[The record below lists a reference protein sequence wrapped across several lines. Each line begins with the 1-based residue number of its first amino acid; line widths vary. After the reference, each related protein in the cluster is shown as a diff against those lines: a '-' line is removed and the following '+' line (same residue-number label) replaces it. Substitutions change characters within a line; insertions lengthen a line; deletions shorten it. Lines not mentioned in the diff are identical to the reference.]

1 MGRGFVQLAAGRVG
15 DDSGRR
21 HRQHGK
27 QRDHE
32 NRGEREAVCADE
44 RPPTGGGGRGRH
56 RADLGGGRR
65 PPALFVGRFLH
76 GIVPE
81 CRCMRRSCSKG
92 YAGGRRAARRRGRRG
107 RLVGISGS
115 AVQRFS
121 GSAVQRFSGSAVQR
135 FDGLIGLPDHPLSAI
150 GRWLSAVDID
160 TDIDIA
166 TASAVTRA
174 RPSRHVTPR
183 RDHASPMVT
192 AGIGL
197 DHLARNGDGHSPP
210 ARVDRSRRAPP
221 TPPRF
226 ARTRRHGRTS
236 APNPA
241 PPRRHGDP
249 ANERRAALPLVD
261 PRAARSHPSARP
273 LPPRRGEPRLSPLA
287 PLASRAL
294 HHAETAAGGG
304 SLPRL

>member
-1 MGRGFVQLAAGRVG
+1 MSMYETVVFERVRGRTESGAPPGSPGRRVAGSPGRRVG
-15 DDSGRR
+15 
-21 HRQHGK
+21 
-27 QRDHE
+27 
-32 NRGEREAVCADE
+32 
-44 RPPTGGGGRGRH
+44 
-56 RADLGGGRR
+56 
-65 PPALFVGRFLH
+65 
-76 GIVPE
+76 
-81 CRCMRRSCSKG
+81 
-92 YAGGRRAARRRGRRG
+92 
-107 RLVGISGS
+107 
-115 AVQRFS
+115 
-121 GSAVQRFSGSAVQR
+121 GSAVQR

-160 TDIDIA
+160 I
-166 TASAVTRA
+166 ASAVTRA

-241 PPRRHGDP
+241 PPRRHGDRMRTNGVMPCPLSIRAQPPTRAPP
-249 ANERRAALPLVD
+249 AAPSRRASSFTSRPPCLP
-261 PRAARSHPSARP
+261 RPS
-273 LPPRRGEPRLSPLA
+273 PRRNRSRRRFAPTPLRVYCRMTSRLGHGDNTPPARRRTGVRILRRGPPAAVLSFAPRYS
-287 PLASRAL
+287 
-294 HHAETAAGGG
+294 
-304 SLPRL
+304 

>member
-1 MGRGFVQLAAGRVG
+1 MSMYETVVFERVRGRTESGAPPGSPGRRVAGSPGRRVG
-15 DDSGRR
+15 GSAV
-21 HRQHGK
+21 
-27 QRDHE
+27 QR
-32 NRGEREAVCADE
+32 
-44 RPPTGGGGRGRH
+44 
-56 RADLGGGRR
+56 
-65 PPALFVGRFLH
+65 F
-76 GIVPE
+76 
-81 CRCMRRSCSKG
+81 
-92 YAGGRRAARRRGRRG
+92 
-107 RLVGISGS
+107 SGS
-115 AVQRFS
+115 AVQQFSSSAVQQFSSSAVQQFS

-160 TDIDIA
+160 IDIDIDIA

-197 DHLARNGDGHSPP
+197 DHLARNGGRAFAACPCRPKPTCASDAAPVRTNAP
-210 ARVDRSRRAPP
+210 ARAHERAEPRAAPASRRP
-221 TPPRF
+221 
-226 ARTRRHGRTS
+226 
-236 APNPA
+236 
-241 PPRRHGDP
+241 D
-249 ANERRAALPLVD
+249 ANERRDALPLVD
-261 PRAARSHPSARP
+261 PRAARSHQPARP

>member
-1 MGRGFVQLAAGRVG
+1 MSMYETVVFERVRGRTESGAPPGSPGRRVG
-15 DDSGRR
+15 
-21 HRQHGK
+21 
-27 QRDHE
+27 
-32 NRGEREAVCADE
+32 
-44 RPPTGGGGRGRH
+44 
-56 RADLGGGRR
+56 
-65 PPALFVGRFLH
+65 
-76 GIVPE
+76 
-81 CRCMRRSCSKG
+81 
-92 YAGGRRAARRRGRRG
+92 
-107 RLVGISGS
+107 GS

-121 GSAVQRFSGSAVQR
+121 GSAVQRFSGSAVQQFSSSAVQQFSSSAVQQFSSSAVQQFSSSAVQR

-150 GRWLSAVDID
+150 GRWLSAV
-160 TDIDIA
+160 DIDIA

-197 DHLARNGDGHSPP
+197 DHLARNGGRAFAACPCRPKPTCAFDAAPVRTNAP
-210 ARVDRSRRAPP
+210 ARA
-221 TPPRF
+221 
-226 ARTRRHGRTS
+226 HGRTS

>member
-1 MGRGFVQLAAGRVG
+1 MSMYETVVFERVRGRTESGAPPGSPGSPGSPGRRVG
-15 DDSGRR
+15 GSAV
-21 HRQHGK
+21 
-27 QRDHE
+27 QR
-32 NRGEREAVCADE
+32 
-44 RPPTGGGGRGRH
+44 
-56 RADLGGGRR
+56 
-65 PPALFVGRFLH
+65 F
-76 GIVPE
+76 
-81 CRCMRRSCSKG
+81 
-92 YAGGRRAARRRGRRG
+92 
-107 RLVGISGS
+107 SGS

-121 GSAVQRFSGSAVQR
+121 GSAVQRFSSSAVQR

-150 GRWLSAVDID
+150 GRWLSAV
-160 TDIDIA
+160 DIDIA

-197 DHLARNGDGHSPP
+197 DHLARNGGRAFAACPCRPKPTCAFDAAPVRTNAP
-210 ARVDRSRRAPP
+210 ARA
-221 TPPRF
+221 
-226 ARTRRHGRTS
+226 HGRTS

-273 LPPRRGEPRLSPLA
+273 LPPRRGEPRLSPR
-287 PLASRAL
+287 PPC
-294 HHAETAAGGG
+294 
-304 SLPRL
+304 LPRPSPRRNRSRRRFAPTPLRVYCRMTSRLGHGDNTPPARRRTGVRILRRGPPAAVLSFAPRYS

>member
-1 MGRGFVQLAAGRVG
+1 MSMYETVVFERVRGRTESGAPPGSPG
-15 DDSGRR
+15 SPGRR
-21 HRQHGK
+21 VAGS
-27 QRDHE
+27 
-32 NRGEREAVCADE
+32 
-44 RPPTGGGGRGRH
+44 P
-56 RADLGGGRR
+56 GRR
-65 PPALFVGRFLH
+65 F
-76 GIVPE
+76 
-81 CRCMRRSCSKG
+81 
-92 YAGGRRAARRRGRRG
+92 
-107 RLVGISGS
+107 SGS

-121 GSAVQRFSGSAVQR
+121 GSAVQQFSSSAVQQFSSSAVQQFSSSAVQR

-150 GRWLSAVDID
+150 GRWLSAV
-160 TDIDIA
+160 DIDIA

-197 DHLARNGDGHSPP
+197 DHLARNGGRAFAACPCRPKPTCASDAAPVRTNAP
-210 ARVDRSRRAPP
+210 ARAHERAEPRAAPASRRPDA
-221 TPPRF
+221 
-226 ARTRRHGRTS
+226 S
-236 APNPA
+236 
-241 PPRRHGDP
+241 
-249 ANERRAALPLVD
+249 ERRDALPLVD
-261 PRAARSHPSARP
+261 PRAARSHQHARP

>member
-1 MGRGFVQLAAGRVG
+1 MSMYETVVFERVRGRTESGAPPGSPGRRVAGSAGR
-15 DDSGRR
+15 
-21 HRQHGK
+21 
-27 QRDHE
+27 
-32 NRGEREAVCADE
+32 
-44 RPPTGGGGRGRH
+44 
-56 RADLGGGRR
+56 
-65 PPALFVGRFLH
+65 
-76 GIVPE
+76 
-81 CRCMRRSCSKG
+81 
-92 YAGGRRAARRRGRRG
+92 
-107 RLVGISGS
+107 
-115 AVQRFS
+115 RFS
-121 GSAVQRFSGSAVQR
+121 GSAVQQFSGSAIQQFSSSAVQR

-150 GRWLSAVDID
+150 GRWLSAVDI
-160 TDIDIA
+160 DIDIA

-197 DHLARNGDGHSPP
+197 DHLARNGGRAFAACPCRPKPTCASDADPVRTNAP
-210 ARVDRSRRAPP
+210 ARA
-221 TPPRF
+221 
-226 ARTRRHGRTS
+226 HGRTS

-249 ANERRAALPLVD
+249 ANERRDALPLVD
-261 PRAARSHPSARP
+261 PRAARSRQPARP

-287 PLASRAL
+287 PPCLPRP